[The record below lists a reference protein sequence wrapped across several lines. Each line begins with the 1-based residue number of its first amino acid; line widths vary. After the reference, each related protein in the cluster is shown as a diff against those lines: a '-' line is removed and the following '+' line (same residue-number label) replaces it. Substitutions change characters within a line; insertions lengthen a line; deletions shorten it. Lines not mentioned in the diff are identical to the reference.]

1 MNEFFASLGADL
13 RDRRFL
19 PILVVLGVALL
30 AAVAW
35 AALGGGSSTGTPP
48 AAVTATGGASAGT
61 GMTITE
67 APATAPKQAL
77 AETTSG
83 APRQKGTPRNPF
95 KPLPGAEKESS
106 SSRSGATV
114 TSSKGAASSGGTT
127 PESNGTSSTPT
138 GSPTESQPS
147 TKPRY
152 YIHYHVTAEFGVVP
166 EPEEGS
172 EESAP
177 AQLTTYKNMRLNE
190 ALPSKQAPQL
200 VFLGVVLKTGDTAVF
215 ALTGETILHGPAACK
230 PSATQC
236 KAIELKAG
244 QAETLEV
251 VGATGQVVTYELKVS
266 SIEKSQTAATTAR
279 ARAASKAIA
288 KAAAKIDRNKALK
301 RSRLRF
307 SVTLGGLVFVAR
319 PALTAHDARHH

>member
-1 MNEFFASLGADL
+1 MNEFFSSLGADL

-19 PILVVLGVALL
+19 PILVALGVALI

-35 AALGGGSSTGTPP
+35 AALGGGSSTGSPP
-48 AAVTATGGASAGT
+48 AAATVANGASADT
-61 GMTITE
+61 GMPITK
-67 APATAPKQAL
+67 APETAPKQAV

-95 KPLPGAEKESS
+95 KPLPGAKKESS
-106 SSRSGATV
+106 SSSSSATV
-114 TSSKGAASSGGTT
+114 TSSKSAASSGGAT
-127 PESNGTSSTPT
+127 PESTPTSSP
-138 GSPTESQPS
+138 SESKPS
-147 TKPRY
+147 TKQRY

-166 EPEEGS
+166 APEEGA

-177 AQLTTYKNMRLNE
+177 AQLTTYKDMRLNQ
-190 ALPSKQAPQL
+190 ALPSKKNPQL

-244 QAETLEV
+244 QVETLEV
-251 VGATGQVVTYELKVS
+251 VGASGQVVTYELKVV
-266 SIEKSQTAATTAR
+266 SIEKSQAAATTAR
-279 ARAASKAIA
+279 AHAASEAIA

-319 PALTAHDARHH
+319 PASKAHDARER